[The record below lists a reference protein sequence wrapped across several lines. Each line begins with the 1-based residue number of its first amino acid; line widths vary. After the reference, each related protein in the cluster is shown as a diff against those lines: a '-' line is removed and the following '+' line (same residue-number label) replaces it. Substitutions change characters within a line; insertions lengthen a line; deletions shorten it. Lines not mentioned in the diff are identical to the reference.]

1 MPAPRTRHD
10 LLKPRLERLLRTL
23 PGVEAR
29 EIRAVHRA
37 RVASRRLRELL
48 PILQVEAATTRKLT
62 RRLRKVTRGLGSV
75 RETDVLLL
83 LIDELHESGRYHAP
97 ALLQARAAVDRERLR
112 LRNHLPAKSAAA
124 ELKRV
129 ARKLEAVAADLDD
142 ADDKADSATDR
153 AWRWALDARIVRRVG
168 AVKRA
173 IRDAGAL
180 YLAERL
186 HAVRIAVKKLRY
198 GVELSVEASGVKTTP
213 ELRAL
218 KRTQELLGRLH
229 DHQVLIDR
237 LRQIQASLVPPDLT
251 AWRDLDTL
259 VTSLE
264 QRCRRL
270 HARYVSERSELL
282 AICDR
287 LVRSSGVQAVPAP
300 RAARRAS

>member
-1 MPAPRTRHD
+1 MPALRTRYD
-10 LLKPRLERLLRTL
+10 LLKPRLDRLIRTL
-23 PGVEAR
+23 HGVEAR

-48 PILQVEAATTRKLT
+48 PVLQLDQAATRKLT

-75 RETDVLLL
+75 READVLLL
-83 LIDELHESGRYHAP
+83 LIDELHESGRHHLP
-97 ALLQARAAVDRERLR
+97 ALLRVREAMEIERTQLQD
-112 LRNHLPAKSAAA
+112 HLPAKSAAA
-124 ELKRV
+124 ELKRLT
-129 ARKLEAVAADLDD
+129 RKLTAISAELEAGDD
-142 ADDKADSATDR
+142 TPVDR
-153 AWRWALDARIVRRVG
+153 AWRWALDARIVRRAG

-186 HAVRIAVKKLRY
+186 HRVRIALKKLRY
-198 GVELSVEASGVKTTP
+198 AVELAAEASGRQTTP

-218 KRTQELLGRLH
+218 KRAQELLGRLH

-237 LRQIQASLVPPDLT
+237 VRQVQASLVPPDVT

-259 VTSLE
+259 VASLDD
-264 QRCRRL
+264 RCRRL
-270 HARYVSERSELL
+270 HARYVRDRSDLV

-287 LVRSSGVQAVPAP
+287 LVRPAGKQVTPVSS
-300 RAARRAS
+300 RTRRAS